1 MRIAKLKHASIH
13 WREDGDPEGAAL
25 VFANSLGTDLRLWDD
40 VVALLPQGL
49 RLIRFDMRGHG
60 LSSCP
65 PAPYALDDLVQD
77 CAGLLDMLEVRDCVF
92 VGLSLGGMVG
102 QALAATRPDLIRALV
117 LSNTAVKM
125 GDPALWQ
132 ARIDDVRADGMAAM
146 ADQIMLRWFGSEFR
160 KSPDLDAWKNMLIRT
175 PAEGY
180 AGACA
185 AIAGCELSASTARL
199 TLPALG
205 IAGSEDG
212 ASPPNQVKATIDLI
226 PGAKFEMIEGAG
238 HLPCVEAPDHYAS
251 LLVGFLKEVSH
262 V

>member
-1 MRIAKLKHASIH
+1 MRIAKLRHASIH
-13 WREDGDPEGAAL
+13 WRQDGDPNGPAL
-25 VFANSLGTDLRLWDD
+25 VFANSLGTDLRLWDGI
-40 VVALLPQGL
+40 VALLPQNL

-65 PAPYALDDLVQD
+65 PAPYALQDLVGD
-77 CAGLLDMLEVRDCVF
+77 CEQLLDTLGIKDCVF

-102 QALAATRPDLIRALV
+102 QALAAQRPGLIRALV

-132 ARIDDVRADGMAAM
+132 ERIEQLRTDGIEAM
-146 ADQIMLRWFGSEFR
+146 ADQIMLRWFGEEFR
-160 KSPDLDAWKNMLIRT
+160 QSPDLDAWKHMLIRT

-180 AGACA
+180 TGACS
-185 AIAGCELSASTARL
+185 AIAGCELSASTAGL
-199 TLPALG
+199 KLPVLG

-212 ASPPNQVKATIDLI
+212 ASPPDQVKATIDLI
-226 PGAKFEMIEGAG
+226 RGARFEMIEGAG
-238 HLPCVEAPDHYAS
+238 HLPCVEAPEHYAR
-251 LLVGFLKEVSH
+251 LIEAFLKEVSD

>member
-1 MRIAKLKHASIH
+1 MRIAKLKHASLH
-13 WREDGDPEGAAL
+13 WREDGDPKGPAV
-25 VFANSLGTDLRLWDD
+25 VFANSLGTDLRLWDE
-40 VVALLPQGL
+40 VVARLPQGL

-77 CAGLLDMLEVRDCVF
+77 CEELLEVLEVRDCVF

-132 ARIDDVRADGMAAM
+132 ARIDDVRSEGIEAI
-146 ADQIMLRWFGSEFR
+146 ADQIMLRWFGDAFR
-160 KSPDLDAWKNMLIRT
+160 QSPDLDGWKNMLIRT

-180 AGACA
+180 IGACA
-185 AIAGCELSASTARL
+185 AIAGCELSASTKGLRL
-199 TLPALG
+199 PVLG

-212 ASPPNQVKATIDLI
+212 ASPPELVKATIDLI
-226 PGAKFEMIEGAG
+226 PGARFELIEGAG
-238 HLPCVEAPDHYAS
+238 HLPCVEAPEHYAS
-251 LLVGFLKEVSH
+251 LLLGFLKEVSH